1 MCVYIFLTFVAVVFG
16 TKTKHENWQYIKTN
30 VSITNAS
37 MYSHYPHLS
46 ELDMSNQVEFEFP
59 AHQVLLDH
67 GELSRFVC
75 NNCGIHTIYQESLSK
90 LPLLSHLTLINN
102 SIAFVHPDAFA
113 LNDRLENVDL
123 TGNRLSTFNSEATI
137 RHIHALNIL
146 VLSRNKYFDLN
157 QITLNATGLL
167 YFTCNYC
174 DTVFMHQNTLTSMPE
189 LRELNLSYNAIES
202 FADDALKFSKINV
215 LNIDGNRNLL
225 RLNLNSR
232 SLKTLSAEG
241 CNLEGTLYT
250 SKLPLLEYINVRMN
264 RISAVH
270 ENGFIQ
276 VKNIKT
282 ILLDDNLI
290 TKLPT
295 TLLKLPLNGLTRLCM
310 DSNPFQPS
318 PDVYEGKQLYWT
330 RLLRRDCL
338 DDGNHFG
345 QFENYL
351 SSGGGLAVY
360 KKTYQHI
367 NKELVID
374 LRNRNI
380 VYIEPDYIFEK
391 WGVPTLLFDNNH
403 LFDFSPVA
411 FLISF
416 EIERLSLENCA
427 ITNIYSATFEKI
439 PYLKFLHLDGNN
451 INFIYSNVFESNKKL
466 EFLSLSYNNLT
477 FLDIKAVGSLKT
489 LILDG
494 NNRLAAFLTSVSL
507 RKLSCM
513 YCGFTRLDNVTI
525 SMPNLVELNFNH
537 NKIETIDY
545 DILYQT
551 TELEHLYL
559 RSNHLVRFELN
570 INQMANLKTLCLANN
585 FNFDYE
591 HFNFD
596 VKKMMQ
602 LDKNCSDNKFSDKL
616 VSLYRTRNKNKVTT
630 NNKNESL
637 KSGALP
643 LSLSFLSKLIFF
655 YLLVIN

>member
-232 SLKTLSAEG
+232 SLKTLCAEG

-403 LFDFSPVA
+403 LFDFSPAA

-427 ITNIYSATFEKI
+427 ITN
-439 PYLKFLHLDGNN
+439 
-451 INFIYSNVFESNKKL
+451 
-466 EFLSLSYNNLT
+466 
-477 FLDIKAVGSLKT
+477 
-489 LILDG
+489 
-494 NNRLAAFLTSVSL
+494 
-507 RKLSCM
+507 M

-602 LDKNCSDNKFSDKL
+602 LDKNCSDNQFSDKL